1 MKLRIVESMASNEFN
16 DFYDA
21 VIQFKEAEDKFN
33 DIQITKNGNVIEAS
47 GFDFMAKNLFQIAR
61 EYLVGWNKE
70 VEDPSRDRKQTRYGG
85 TITHTYVKDGYT
97 VIIKM
102 I

>member
-1 MKLRIVESMASNEFN
+1 MKLRIIESLASNEFN

-21 VIQFKEAEDKFN
+21 VTEFKEAEDRHN
-33 DIQITKNGNVIEAS
+33 DIQIKRNGNMIIAS
-47 GFDFMAKNLFQIAR
+47 GFDFMARNLFDLAR

-70 VEDPSRDRKQTRYGG
+70 VNDPSRFRKQTSYGG
-85 TITHTYVKDGYT
+85 TITYTYTKDGYT
-97 VIIKM
+97 IVIKM